1 MGFALLRDTLTI
13 RELSFP
19 ALGLVL
25 PTASPSALGTTVSKT
40 PPTAAELP
48 PGWFS
53 RGCLL
58 TLSWPIGISLR
69 FPSLLWGNLKEG
81 WSSCP
86 VGSWYWGLVFSRGS
100 SYEFFGACS
109 IYEGWDI
116 LPSQVLWEVLLSCTI
131 SLTCTN
137 DYKTAVSWH
146 LDFIG
151 CQALSSSVGGE
162 EERQQ
167 ESKLSHP
174 EFADAD
180 F

>member
-53 RGCLL
+53 QGCLL

-69 FPSLLWGNLKEG
+69 FPSLLWGNLKEDWRLEQLPCG
-81 WSSCP
+81 ILVLRAGFQQGKFLWIFWSLL
-86 VGSWYWGLVFSRGS
+86 YIWGLRHSCFSGALGGPSVLHYKPDLHKWLQDCCFLAFGFYRLSGSPIKCGRGRG
-100 SYEFFGACS
+100 E
-109 IYEGWDI
+109 
-116 LPSQVLWEVLLSCTI
+116 
-131 SLTCTN
+131 
-137 DYKTAVSWH
+137 TA
-146 LDFIG
+146 
-151 CQALSSSVGGE
+151 
-162 EERQQ
+162 R
-167 ESKLSHP
+167 K
-174 EFADAD
+174 
-180 F
+180 